1 MNHCRIPNIPG
12 GTNVIMKH
20 VDMSDDEDDDHCTS
34 WHYFR
39 NLPIIWA
46 EKQKLMTFAY
56 AEEPYY
62 EHQCY

>member
-1 MNHCRIPNIPG
+1 
-12 GTNVIMKH
+12 MKH
-20 VDMSDDEDDDHCTS
+20 VDMSDDEEDDRCTS
-34 WHYFR
+34 WHYFQ
-39 NLPIIWA
+39 NLSIIWA